1 MTGVVASHVRETDA
15 FTLSMERDPLLRS
28 TIVAI
33 ALFDRSP
40 DWDILVDRIDR
51 ATRLTPTF
59 RQRLQP
65 TPLGLAPPR
74 WVTDPDFDLAFHL
87 RRMEAPAPKTFHTA
101 IEFARTAG
109 MDAFDPARP
118 LWEFTLIDGLTGGRA
133 ALVMKLHHSLTD
145 GIGGVQLATHV
156 VDLHPEP
163 VDMGPMPAPPLAS
176 RRGPLDAWWDVFAYD
191 LTRAVG
197 MARSRISSIPGDARK
212 VMQDPVG
219 SVRDGAATAAALA
232 RFVRPITSTRSQVMT
247 ERRLQWHFA
256 TLDVPLRPLKEAAKR
271 ASGTLNDG
279 FVGGVTG
286 GLRRYHEK
294 HGSTV
299 DTLRLTM
306 PISIRN
312 EDDPEGGNRVTLVR
326 FEVPV
331 GIEDPIERMREI
343 DRLAAELRHDRAL
356 PWSNTVAG
364 VLNLLPNSVTGQMLK
379 HVDFLASNVPGF
391 DKRIYVGGAEILA
404 FFPFGPTLGS
414 AANITLMSY
423 RDTCH
428 IGVNTDVGAVPD
440 PQLFLDCLRDGF
452 EEVLDLAG
460 PHQAVQQ
467 DLD

>member
-1 MTGVVASHVRETDA
+1 MTGVLTSHVRETDA

-28 TIVAI
+28 TIVAV

-40 DWDILVDRIDR
+40 DWDALVGRIDR
-51 ATRLTPTF
+51 ATRLCPTF

-65 TPLGLAPPR
+65 APLGLAPPR

-87 RRMEAPAPKTFHTA
+87 RRIEAPPPKGFETA

-109 MDAFDPARP
+109 MAAFDPARP

-145 GIGGVQLATHV
+145 GIGGVQIAAHV
-156 VDLHPEP
+156 VDLQREPE
-163 VDMGPMPAPPLAS
+163 DLGPMPGSPMAT
-176 RRGPLDAWWDVFAYD
+176 RRGPLDPWWDVIAYD
-191 LTRAVG
+191 LTRLVG
-197 MARSRISSIPGDARK
+197 FTHDRVTSFPGDVRQ
-212 VMQDPVG
+212 VLRDPLG

-232 RFVRPITSTRSQVMT
+232 RFVRPITTTRSQVMT

-256 TLDVPLRPLKEAAKR
+256 TLDVPLEPLKEAAR
-271 ASGTLNDG
+271 HASGTLNDG
-279 FVGGVTG
+279 FVGGIAG

-299 DTLRLTM
+299 DTLRLSM
-306 PISIRN
+306 PISVRA

-331 GIEDPIERMREI
+331 GIADPVERMQEI

-364 VLNLLPNSVTGQMLK
+364 VLNLLPNAITGQMLK

-391 DKRIYVGGAEILA
+391 DRRIYVGGAEVLA

-428 IGVNTDVGAVPD
+428 VGVNTDVGAIPD
-440 PQLFLDCLRDGF
+440 PDLFLECLRDGF

-460 PHQAVQQ
+460 DHEAVRR
-467 DLD
+467 DLA